1 MSGHALQRKGQPQK
15 HAHTDTHGHTGPRTG
30 AGDAKDTQG
39 SQGALGPCSQAG
51 TGGVVSLLTGRDWR
65 CGLPAD
71 RQGLEARSAH
81 PSQRPTSCHL
91 PALRPFPLAA
101 LLK

>member
-30 AGDAKDTQG
+30 AGDVKDSQG

-51 TGGVVSLLTGRDWR
+51 TGGVVCTPFSQADQLPSACPEAFSTGR
-65 CGLPAD
+65 P
-71 RQGLEARSAH
+71 
-81 PSQRPTSCHL
+81 P
-91 PALRPFPLAA
+91 
-101 LLK
+101 